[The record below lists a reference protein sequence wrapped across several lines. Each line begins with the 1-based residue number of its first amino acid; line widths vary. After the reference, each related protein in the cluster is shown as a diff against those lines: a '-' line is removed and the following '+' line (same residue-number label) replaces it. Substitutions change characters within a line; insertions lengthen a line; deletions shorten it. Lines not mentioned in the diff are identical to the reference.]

1 MSSHTVQLGAGAGA
15 ADHDLVG
22 GKASG
27 LGALIDHGFPV
38 PPGFVVTTA
47 AYRDSV
53 TASGLSHLLPE
64 EKHRRIAQMEMDE
77 GLADE
82 IRAAYAAL
90 GSPAV
95 AVRSSGT
102 SEDLADLSFAGQ
114 HDTYLGIT
122 GEDALIAAVRD
133 CWASLWTPRAVS
145 YRERSGHVDDD
156 LALAVVVQQMVDAE
170 KAGVMFTVD
179 PITGDRRHLLVES
192 VDGLGESLVSG
203 EETGERRTIAK
214 RTLRQVDGAPALPRQ
229 RSLVRLGKAVEKAFD
244 SPQDIEWTYTPQG
257 YQLVQARPLTAVPP
271 EPAKTSRGRGR
282 GPDWEMAMDHMPY
295 PPFPIDQDLL
305 VRPVFAAILRALR
318 SAGLSTLHPEDVLT
332 EIDDGVAQIRPPAL
346 RPRLRAVLGVPRAIP
361 AVLRNLCAPVAGYR
375 EWVTAE
381 LLPLVERIDRED
393 ASRLEDSD
401 LLGRMDMLL
410 SAIGGRLFSRFA
422 LLPRGAIAEAL
433 ALRGL
438 QRTAGP
444 DEARRLLDDLL
455 TAVPCVT
462 TRSNTALAEIAA
474 TVRRS
479 PALRTIYLESSTGEV
494 PSRLRASEE
503 GRELE
508 ARIEEFLASYG
519 FREMSIFSLGVAP
532 LRERPDV
539 VHAMLA
545 GLIAD
550 HPDSERSETE
560 DRAAAARAELER
572 FDSPTARL
580 LRGPILA
587 LVGVSRSTI
596 AFREDSH
603 FQLVMVLAVAR
614 RVLLEL
620 GRRAAARGG
629 LDSAEDVAYLRRTE
643 LDLPPQEMRTL
654 VEHRRAARERS
665 LDEYTIIP
673 AELVRRR
680 GREDAVIGATASRG
694 IAIGT
699 VRIIRG
705 EDDFAALRRGEIM
718 VCPYTNPT
726 WTPLFDLAA
735 AVVVD
740 TGGVA
745 SHAAIVARERGIP
758 AVMGTGNGTKA
769 LSDGQRVVVD
779 ADEGTVTP
787 VPTTSVEEPGAIP
800 SPREEPTG

>member
-1 MSSHTVQLGAGAGA
+1 MSSHTVQLGGA

-27 LGALIDHGFPV
+27 LGALIGHGFPV

-47 AYRDSV
+47 AYRDAV
-53 TASGLSHLLPE
+53 TAAGLSRLPPE
-64 EKHRRIAQMEMDE
+64 AAHQRIAQMEMDA

-90 GSPAV
+90 GRPAV

-114 HDTYLGIT
+114 HDTYLGIK

-145 YRERSGHVDDD
+145 YRERSGHADDD

-170 KAGVMFTVD
+170 TAGVMFTAD
-179 PITGDRRHLLVES
+179 PVTGDRRHMLVES
-192 VDGLGESLVSG
+192 VEGLGESLVSG
-203 EETGERRTIAK
+203 EETGERRTIGK
-214 RTLRQVDGAPALPRQ
+214 RTLRQLDGAPALPRQ
-229 RSLVRLGKAVEKAFD
+229 RSLARLGRAVERAFG
-244 SPQDIEWTYTPQG
+244 SPQDIEWAYTSRG
-257 YQLVQARPLTAVPP
+257 YQLVQSRPLTALPP
-271 EPAKTSRGRGR
+271 GPTSTSRRRGR
-282 GPDWEMAMDHMPY
+282 GPDWQMALDHMPY

-305 VRPVFAAILRALR
+305 VRPVLEAILRALR
-318 SAGLSTLHPEDVLT
+318 SAGLTPSRPEDVLT
-332 EIDDGVAQIRPPAL
+332 EIDDGVVQIRPPAL
-346 RPRLRAVLGVPRAIP
+346 RPQGRAVLGVPRAMP

-375 EWVTAE
+375 DWVTAE
-381 LLPLVERIDRED
+381 LQPLVERIDRED
-393 ASRLEDSD
+393 PGRFEDSD
-401 LLGRMDMLL
+401 LLRRMDMLL
-410 SAIGGRLFSRFA
+410 SALGGRLFRRFA
-422 LLPRGAIAEAL
+422 LLPRGVIAEAL

-438 QRTAGP
+438 RGIIGP
-444 DEARRLLDDLL
+444 EEARRLLDDLL

-462 TRSNTALAEIAA
+462 TRSNAALAELAA
-474 TVRRS
+474 TIRRS
-479 PALRTIYLESSTGEV
+479 PALRMIYRESSTSEV

-503 GRELE
+503 GRELA

-532 LRERPDV
+532 LRERADV

-550 HPDSERSETE
+550 HPESQDPEPEE
-560 DRAAAARAELER
+560 RAAAARAELHR
-572 FDSPTARL
+572 LGTPTARL

-587 LVGVSRSTI
+587 LVDVSRSTI

-614 RVLLEL
+614 RMLLEL
-620 GRRAAARGG
+620 GRRATARGG
-629 LDSAEDVAYLRRTE
+629 LDSAEDVAYLRKDE
-643 LDLPPQEMRTL
+643 LDLPPQEMRAL

-665 LDEYTIIP
+665 LDGYTIIA

-680 GREDAVIGATASRG
+680 GREDAVVGATASRG
-694 IAIGT
+694 IAVGT

-705 EDDFAALRRGEIM
+705 EEDFATLRRGEIM

-758 AVMGTGNGTKA
+758 AVMGTGNGTTA

-779 ADEGTVTP
+779 AHEGSVSPVT
-787 VPTTSVEEPGAIP
+787 TTSGEESGAI
-800 SPREEPTG
+800 SPTREDAIG